1 MVPSYVKHVY
11 TIMLNTII
19 SPKKFIN
26 RAATLSI
33 RLGSG
38 QVALGEL
45 GYATCVTVKIISY
58 IYIYTVTPY
67 IMYSGSIEDVYI

>member
-1 MVPSYVKHVY
+1 MVPSYVKHLY
-11 TIMLNTII
+11 TIMLNTIM
-19 SPKKFIN
+19 SPEKFIN
-26 RAATLSI
+26 RAATPSI

-58 IYIYTVTPY
+58 MYIYIHRYTVY
-67 IMYSGSIEDVYI
+67 YV